1 MQSKRNPATRSNAIH
16 GSAKPGRRG
25 TRGVRFLP
33 IRSNRPNPYGVAW
46 AEKVWNAAKGR
57 EERRPKSKYFPTER
71 ACKKF
76 AAKLRLQ
83 KRAGA
88 LRTLTRIELE
98 EWMGFKA
105 ATEGRPWREIV
116 FGWQSWQRSTTGSVG
131 PSRSVAEVVKDYLAS
146 LKSRADSDE
155 VSFDT
160 YRQHKHKANLFA
172 SVFGS
177 REVATIKTD
186 EIEAWLSSCNL
197 QSGGTWNNYL
207 KVVSLVFTSAKIRP
221 NPCDD
226 IKRRREGAADGE
238 DRKLP
243 VIDIAKLFYT
253 ALTTPRFKVCLRR
266 LALETFAGVRFSSAC
281 RLDDADINRED
292 RGIRHRG
299 STIKTRGRLYVSP
312 YPDVLF
318 EWLAI
323 APDDSELNYTDK
335 QGKLN
340 RHRRYLALKSEL
352 FHVAK
357 IAHPQNGLRHSFPT
371 YHLAKRQDPGKTAY
385 LMCHKNQLKLWN
397 DYKGDATAAEGKA
410 FEALTPARV
419 REWAAQE
426 WKTGIPAANP
436 APAKDGDTSPEATPP
451 HLGAGGPAGHPP
463 GTSSVPSGG

>member
-1 MQSKRNPATRSNAIH
+1 MRSKRDPVTRSNAIQRSTN
-16 GSAKPGRRG
+16 G
-25 TRGVRFLP
+25 RGVRLLP
-33 IRSNRPNPYGVAW
+33 FRSGRPNPYGVSW
-46 AEKVWNAAKGR
+46 AEKVWNVAKGR
-57 EERRPKSKYFPTER
+57 EERKAKSKYFSTER

-88 LRTLTRIELE
+88 LRTLTRSELE
-98 EWMGFKA
+98 EWLGFKA
-105 ATEGRPWREIV
+105 ATENRPWREIV
-116 FGWQSWQRSTTGSVG
+116 FGWQSWNRSLGNVTG
-131 PSRSVAEVVKDYLAS
+131 PSRTVEEVVKTYLAG
-146 LKSRADSDE
+146 LKTRADNDE
-155 VSFDT
+155 ASLDT
-160 YRQHKHKANLFA
+160 YRQHKHKAGLLVNAFGQRDVASIRTEDIEGWLVSHNL
-172 SVFGS
+172 
-177 REVATIKTD
+177 AT
-186 EIEAWLSSCNL
+186 
-197 QSGGTWNNYL
+197 GGTWNNYL
-207 KVVSLVFTSAKIRP
+207 KVASLVFGSAKVKP

-226 IKRRREGAADGE
+226 IKRRREGAADNE

-243 VIDIAKLFYT
+243 VIDIAKLFHT

-318 EWLAI
+318 DWLAI

-371 YHLAKRQDPGKTAY
+371 YHLAKRQDPGRTAY

-397 DYKGDATAAEGKA
+397 DYKGDATAAEGEL
-410 FEALTPARV
+410 FESLTPKLVQA
-419 REWAAQE
+419 WAATQ
-426 WKTGIPAANP
+426 W
-436 APAKDGDTSPEATPP
+436 APDGYTLREGALPP
-451 HLGAGGPAGHPP
+451 TNEGPPSDHPP
-463 GTSSVPSGG
+463 GTSSVPSDGLNREDRPQ